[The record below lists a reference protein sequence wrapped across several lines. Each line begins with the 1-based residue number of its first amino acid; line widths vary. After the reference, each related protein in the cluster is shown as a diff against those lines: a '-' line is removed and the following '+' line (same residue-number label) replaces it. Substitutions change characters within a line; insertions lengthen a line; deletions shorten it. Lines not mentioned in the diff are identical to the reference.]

1 MSLLTSKSLKFACH
15 HCDKIYL
22 QHYQDQQHRYPHCP
36 DCQQAGLLLGVAE
49 AGDLLR
55 HPFEF
60 ASSYIKQTWHKL
72 GKSH

>member
-36 DCQQAGLLLGVAE
+36 DCQQAGLLLGLAE
-49 AGDLLR
+49 I
-55 HPFEF
+55 EF
-60 ASSYIKQTWHKL
+60 ASSYVKQTLHKL